1 MRRVT
6 IAVIGNA
13 KTTRANLEALINDV
27 VDSVDE
33 ASLVTVF
40 NDTPSDGLQW
50 ATQYAQDKCID
61 KGAYDDN
68 NYEAL
73 IAEKNV
79 DELKFFMLWDDED
92 PECQLAASVAQ
103 EHRIPAYDLTNG
115 LMLIPLS
122 NAPIAR
128 PVQAEIPKVE
138 EAVVEPEVV
147 TVEVI
152 VEPEEDKLIPDFQEE
167 EDKWVMSDEDEML
180 ELFSAF
186 AETAAKVFARKMV
199 EEFKRLINEQ

>member
-33 ASLVTVF
+33 ASLVTVYK
-40 NDTPSDGLQW
+40 DTPSDGVQW
-50 ATQYAQDKCID
+50 ATQYAKDKEILFGSYEGND
-61 KGAYDDN
+61 YDS
-68 NYEAL
+68 L
-73 IAEKNV
+73 IAENNV
-79 DELKFFMLWDDED
+79 DDIKFFMLWDDED

-103 EHRIPAYDLTNG
+103 EHRISAYDLTNG
-115 LMLIPLS
+115 LMLIPINS
-122 NAPIAR
+122 TPILR
-128 PVQAEIPKVE
+128 PIQAQIPEAE
-138 EAVVEPEVV
+138 EVVIQPEVT
-147 TVEVI
+147 TVEI
-152 VEPEEDKLIPDFQEE
+152 IIESEE
-167 EDKWVMSDEDEML
+167 EEEVTNFDAEDEDFLLTDEDEML

>member
-13 KTTRANLEALINDV
+13 KTTRANLEALISDV

-33 ASLVTVF
+33 ASLVTVYK
-40 NDTPSDGLQW
+40 DTPSDGVQW
-50 ATQYAQDKCID
+50 ATQYAKDKEILFGSYENND
-61 KGAYDDN
+61 YASLIVENSVDD
-68 NYEAL
+68 
-73 IAEKNV
+73 I
-79 DELKFFMLWDDED
+79 KFFMLWDDED

-115 LMLIPLS
+115 LMLIPINS
-122 NAPIAR
+122 TPILR
-128 PVQAEIPKVE
+128 PIQAQIPAAEEVVIQPEVTTVEIIVE
-138 EAVVEPEVV
+138 SDEEPIPNFEPE
-147 TVEVI
+147 
-152 VEPEEDKLIPDFQEE
+152 DDDFLLAE
-167 EDKWVMSDEDEML
+167 EDEML

-186 AETAAKVFARKMV
+186 AETAARVFARKMV

>member
-13 KTTRANLEALINDV
+13 KTTRANLEALISDV

-33 ASLVTVF
+33 ASLVTVYK
-40 NDTPSDGLQW
+40 DTPSDGIQW
-50 ATQYAQDKCID
+50 ATQYAKDKEILFGSYENND
-61 KGAYDDN
+61 YASLIVENSVDD
-68 NYEAL
+68 
-73 IAEKNV
+73 I
-79 DELKFFMLWDDED
+79 KFFMLWDDED

-115 LMLIPLS
+115 LMLIPINS
-122 NAPIAR
+122 TPILR
-128 PVQAEIPKVE
+128 PIQAQIPAAEEVVIQPEVNTVEIIFESDE
-138 EAVVEPEVV
+138 ESIPNFEPE
-147 TVEVI
+147 
-152 VEPEEDKLIPDFQEE
+152 DDFVLAE
-167 EDKWVMSDEDEML
+167 EDEML

-186 AETAAKVFARKMV
+186 AETAARVFARKMV